1 MPRSRVWEVQRDW
14 AHFRAV
20 HQWQK
25 VQSLWRLKP
34 SLQRLPKI
42 VCQQIEGQQNGRPAA
57 WPRNGEG
64 DGEGGGP
71 WGFGGQFLP
80 SPAGGPGSGGRSV
93 GGGEGGGVSGSRQ
106 KRTNRGQEPPSTA
119 QGETGEG
126 RTRGG

>member
-42 VCQQIEGQQNGRPAA
+42 VCQQIEGQQNGRPDA

-64 DGEGGGP
+64 AGEGGGP
-71 WGFGGQFLP
+71 WGFGGKFLP
-80 SPAGGPGSGGRSV
+80 SPGGGPGSGGRSL
-93 GGGEGGGVSGSRQ
+93 GGGEGGRSEERRVGKECRSRWAPYHL
-106 KRTNRGQEPPSTA
+106 KKTL
-119 QGETGEG
+119 
-126 RTRGG
+126 